1 MPVDFSSLLAE
12 TLSNRRYEVE
22 DTSPIEGASGA
33 SYPVSMVAVRD
44 GQRFLVDALASR
56 PVRDED
62 VDAVASIVTDTGLDG
77 AIVLALRGT
86 EATQAHDSVEVWDRT
101 TVEQAVGALVVDG
114 HLDEV
119 GHADD
124 IGPSP
129 VDTDPATGPTAEA
142 DEEPTREPAP
152 DPAATGPVTDTA
164 SSQPDPTPQ
173 TTDPGSEPSSDR
185 SPTADPDPA
194 PEPEPEPQTATA
206 DEGTT
211 DPLDEDID
219 HGEFVDPEDMLERA
233 EELMQEG
240 AVDDGDAELIV
251 DEDPDPE
258 PQPDPSPNAGNQA
271 PAEPQPEPETE
282 AEPAQGKPNGASS
295 TAPEEPASDGSD
307 AEILED
313 DTGSAQPRP
322 QPDGEGPQPE
332 TATTARDP
340 DRRQPSEDTAS
351 PSPETDASPA
361 AAAGPAGDAE
371 AFVSGAAI
379 EPQIDEAEA
388 RRTAQEA
395 VFEAHEARLELLP
408 FRVYRYRAQLEGD
421 GHARG
426 GGPRVGVHA
435 VRRRRPR
442 PPRRPR
448 RRDRS
453 PPRALPGLAARQG
466 HRASRSRAPAR
477 HAGTPRGAAPRVQ
490 RVRRHRARAAR
501 T

>member
-1 MPVDFSSLLAE
+1 
-12 TLSNRRYEVE
+12 
-22 DTSPIEGASGA
+22 
-33 SYPVSMVAVRD
+33 
-44 GQRFLVDALASR
+44 
-56 PVRDED
+56 
-62 VDAVASIVTDTGLDG
+62 VASIVTDTGLDG

-152 DPAATGPVTDTA
+152 DPAATGPATDTA
-164 SSQPDPTPQ
+164 SS
-173 TTDPGSEPSSDR
+173 
-185 SPTADPDPA
+185 
-194 PEPEPEPQTATA
+194 
-206 DEGTT
+206 
-211 DPLDEDID
+211 
-219 HGEFVDPEDMLERA
+219 
-233 EELMQEG
+233 
-240 AVDDGDAELIV
+240 
-251 DEDPDPE
+251 
-258 PQPDPSPNAGNQA
+258 
-271 PAEPQPEPETE
+271 
-282 AEPAQGKPNGASS
+282 
-295 TAPEEPASDGSD
+295 
-307 AEILED
+307 
-313 DTGSAQPRP
+313 

-351 PSPETDASPA
+351 PSPEPDASPA
-361 AAAGPAGDAE
+361 AAAGPAEDAE

-421 GHARG
+421 GHTREEDGRVWVSTQSGAVVRAPRG
-426 GGPRVGVHA
+426 DRVDEID
-435 VRRRRPR
+435 
-442 PPRRPR
+442 PPHERFQG
-448 RRDRS
+448 S
-453 PPRALPGLAARQG
+453 LPAKDTEQAAREHLLDTLERREELRQEYSESAVIERVLLEPEPG
-466 HRASRSRAPAR
+466 SLELERLGKAF
-477 HAGTPRGAAPRVQ
+477 APRWRIEGSNGTVFVDAVTGELVQ
-490 RVRRHRARAAR
+490 S
-501 T
+501 